1 MLKKRLIITLTFLDG
16 VLFRTK
22 KFKPDYRYT
31 KNFVDLWSIDEI
43 ILIDLSEKKF
53 QNNFL
58 NTIKFFSENCFVP
71 LTVGGG
77 IRNLE
82 NAITYFNYGADKIIL
97 GSGSIIE
104 EGDLIEKISNIY
116 GSQSIIQS
124 VDCKRENGNYK
135 LAIRSGTI
143 LKDIDPIYASKK
155 ALKLG
160 AGEIMIN
167 NVDND
172 GSLLG
177 YDIDYLNVV
186 SKKLECPVLA
196 LGGAGNWSHIV
207 DLFKLTS
214 ITGAC
219 TQNIFHFTEESIS
232 SAKNFLIQNEI
243 LVRN

>member
-1 MLKKRLIITLTFLDG
+1 MLKNRLIITLTFLDG
-16 VLFRTK
+16 ILFRTK

-43 ILIDLSEKKF
+43 MIIDLSEKKF
-53 QNNFL
+53 QSNFL
-58 NTIKFFSENCFVP
+58 DTIKFFSENCFVP

-77 IRNLE
+77 IKNLE
-82 NAITYFNYGADKIIL
+82 NATTYFDHGADKIVL
-97 GSGSIIE
+97 GSGSVIE
-104 EGDLIEKISNIY
+104 GNAIQNISDIY

-124 VDCKRENGNYK
+124 IDCKKENENYK
-135 LAIRSGTI
+135 LTIKSGTI
-143 LKDIDPIYASKK
+143 LTDIDPIEASQK

-167 NVDND
+167 NIDND

-177 YDIDYLNVV
+177 YDIDFLTNV
-186 SKKLECPVLA
+186 SKKIECPVLA

-207 DLFKLTS
+207 DLFKLS
-214 ITGAC
+214 NVTGAC